1 MRWFWVCKGC
11 LILNQKGYAWL
22 ISCSIIRERGDLKK
36 IAELHLG
43 SGKGHLILSQ
53 KVMHYRSLAPS
64 SDIGDLKKLLSSL
77 GLGEIVSAS
86 NSCTTLSIVGRSSNT
101 GFMHMHATCKTDS
114 NCSLGTPCA
123 HFGSNRSDCLLS
135 ATHWCACDH
144 HQRKFT

>member
-1 MRWFWVCKGC
+1 MFDPEPE
-11 LILNQKGYAWL
+11 GYAWL
-22 ISCSIIRERGDLKK
+22 ISCSIIRDRGSKK
-36 IAELHLG
+36 IAELTWAR
-43 SGKGHLILSQ
+43 GKGIWSWIRRLL
-53 KVMHYRSLAPS
+53 HYRSLAPS

-101 GFMHMHATCKTDS
+101 GFMHMQATCKTDS
-114 NCSLGTPCA
+114 NCSLGTPCE

-144 HQRKFT
+144 HNRKFT